1 MHKRARAWS
10 TWLQAGV
17 LLSLL
22 AGAGYWLAY
31 SGNSSLDRE
40 GLKAVVGELRS
51 QAAVGRLLAE
61 QSARGTL
68 TRQFL
73 ETQAAQA
80 RKHVESEREQLKPSG
95 VRAEV
100 VTQLVSGAR
109 LAGRLSDDY
118 GALANSYGDA
128 RRTAEL
134 EREFAR
140 LFDELKS
147 LEDGLG
153 E

>member
-17 LLSLL
+17 LVSLL
-22 AGAGYWLAY
+22 AGVGYWLVYA
-31 SGNSSLDRE
+31 SSSSLDGE
-40 GLKAVVGELRS
+40 GLKSVLGELRS

-68 TRQFL
+68 TRSFL
-73 ETQAAQA
+73 ETQSEQI
-80 RKHVESEREQLKPSG
+80 RKNVESEREQLKPSG
-95 VRAEV
+95 VTAEV
-100 VTQLVSGAR
+100 VTPLIRGNT
-109 LAGRLSDDY
+109 LAGRLGDAY
-118 GALANSYGDA
+118 GALSKSYGDPKA
-128 RRTAEL
+128 TAAL
-134 EREFAR
+134 EGEFAR
-140 LFDELKS
+140 LFSELKS